1 MSQISEQYLAV
12 ADRIGQ
18 NLCRDAV
25 WDADRCTWLGWT
37 HLLQQGIRSHSFR
50 SLQGD
55 LYGGTAGIALF
66 LLELYQ
72 FTQDK
77 QQLRCIDGALN
88 QALSLVEKGK
98 ANRTASFFAG
108 QTGLAFVLAKA
119 AQITGRAELFEY
131 SREIVF
137 GLRDAELDPIAIDVV
152 TGSAGAIPVLLHLAS
167 VLGCDD
173 AVDIAEIH
181 GQHLLAR
188 AVVRDDQ
195 ASWQTSPNEKETHL
209 NGYSH
214 GVSGIATALLELY
227 HVTKNGE
234 YLQVVLQALRFERAQ
249 LNRNVGNWP
258 DHRNTFSGRQ
268 TAVEKFSLA
277 WCHGAPGIGLARL
290 RQSQLLVGDAEIK
303 EDLEIALSTT
313 MNSLLRPWKN
323 DGRNFSLCHGEAGNA
338 ELMIQAATYLERP
351 TLMAV
356 AEQVAQNGIQ
366 HILQQGQ
373 PWSCGNSG
381 AGETP
386 SLMLG
391 TAGIGHF
398 YLRLYDPSHVPPI
411 LITRPN
417 HV

>member
-1 MSQISEQYLAV
+1 MSQMKEQYLDV
-12 ADRIGQ
+12 ADRIGR

-25 WDADRCTWLGWT
+25 WDVERCTWLGWT
-37 HLLQQGIRSHSFR
+37 LQYHQGIRSHFYR

-98 ANRTASFFAG
+98 ANRTASFFSG

-119 AQITGRAELFEY
+119 AQMTGRAELYEY
-131 SREIVF
+131 SKEIVS
-137 GLRDAELDPIAIDVV
+137 GLRDAALDPIAIDVV
-152 TGSAGAIPVLLHLAS
+152 TGSAGAIPVLIQLAS
-167 VLGCDD
+167 ILACDE
-173 AVDIAEIH
+173 AIDIANMH

-195 ASWQTSPNEKETHL
+195 ASWQTSPNEKDAHL

-214 GVSGIATALLELY
+214 GASGIATALLELY
-227 HVTKNGE
+227 AATKNNE
-234 YLQVVLQALRFERAQ
+234 YVQVALQALRFERMQ
-249 LNRNVGNWP
+249 LNRQVGNWP
-258 DHRNTFSGRQ
+258 DHRNTSVDRQ
-268 TAVEKFSLA
+268 NRGETFSLA

-290 RQSQLLVGDAEIK
+290 RQSQLLSDDVEIK
-303 EDLEIALSTT
+303 EDLETALTTT
-313 MNSLLRPWKN
+313 MNSLLRPWKD
-323 DGRNFSLCHGEAGNA
+323 DGRNFSLCHGESGNA
-338 ELMIQAATYLERP
+338 DLLIQASHDLQRPNLLE
-351 TLMAV
+351 V
-356 AEQVAQNGIQ
+356 AEQVGQNGIQ
-366 HILQQGQ
+366 HILQKGR
-373 PWSCGNSG
+373 PWPCGNSG

-398 YLRLYDPSHVPPI
+398 YLRLFSPQRVPSI
-411 LITRPN
+411 LITRPI
-417 HV
+417 